1 MKKLSELTRAEKDEI
16 LMGKDAHG
24 IIHLRPEPQE
34 PEPPEHKLQVNC
46 ASSLNPEPVTWLWKD
61 WLPEGM
67 LTILAGQQAQGKTT
81 ICMAVAAM
89 ISSGGRYPD
98 GEKAKQGNVLIW
110 SGEDIPEV
118 GLLPKLIAMGANRD
132 HVYFVGD
139 IVKNGEKHTFQP
151 AKHMNMLLKA
161 IEDIGNVKLLIID
174 PIVSAV
180 GGDDHK
186 NNDVRRALQ
195 PIIDAA
201 AISGMAVIGITHY
214 RKGSQDSAAIERVMG
229 SLAYTAAARSVWC
242 VGKQENESGGMDSI
256 LVRAKASYSQNGGAF
271 KYSIASKYLE
281 KEKIY
286 TTEILWSDYI
296 EGNPDDLLAV
306 PTDNDRDNK
315 SELDEAKEFII
326 ENLTD
331 ITPSNDFMSDA
342 KQLGLSKRTMER
354 ARKDLGVKPKKSD
367 GKWYLIPSEKI
378 KQMQDRQQDDQG
390 GQDCQDRQT
399 ISLGNVELKK
409 EQNHGKSN
417 Y

>member
-1 MKKLSELTRAEKDEI
+1 MGRSAAMRQTLAGRMAGRGSYLNTIRKNRFQRYGESGMKLSELTREQKDEI

-24 IIHLRPEPQE
+24 IIHLRPETKEPQ
-34 PEPPEHKLQVNC
+34 EHKLQVNQ

-81 ICMAVAAM
+81 ICMAIAAM

-118 GLLPKLIAMGANRD
+118 GLLPKLIAMGVNRD

-139 IVKNGEKHTFQP
+139 IVKGGEKHTFQP
-151 AKHMNMLLKA
+151 AKHMDMLLEA
-161 IEDIGNVKLLIID
+161 IEGIGNVKLLIID

-180 GGDDHK
+180 GGEDHK

-242 VGKQENESGGMDSI
+242 VGKQENDNGGIDNI
-256 LVRAKASYSQNGGAF
+256 LVRAKSSYSKNGGAF
-271 KYSIASKYLE
+271 KYFQS
-281 KEKIY
+281 
-286 TTEILWSDYI
+286 
-296 EGNPDDLLAV
+296 AV
-306 PTDNDRDNK
+306 N
-315 SELDEAKEFII
+315 I
-326 ENLTD
+326 
-331 ITPSNDFMSDA
+331 
-342 KQLGLSKRTMER
+342 
-354 ARKDLGVKPKKSD
+354 
-367 GKWYLIPSEKI
+367 
-378 KQMQDRQQDDQG
+378 
-390 GQDCQDRQT
+390 
-399 ISLGNVELKK
+399 
-409 EQNHGKSN
+409 
-417 Y
+417 